1 MAKMIRK
8 KVGQP
13 SSSFVETMNRL
24 SAEQAMGK
32 VNGVDDDIDFG
43 FNNGPDYDDGDDEI
57 DGPPFEPED
66 HDPSHYV
73 TSQGMVHAPVPSR
86 PPLMKPLMRSKT
98 TTIEET
104 PPATT
109 PMSALQALPQPQP
122 KKQVPASETIQ
133 LSCKLSVSHHKRLK
147 MVALLSGRSV
157 LEILQSWIDEHCPPL
172 PEP

>member
-8 KVGQP
+8 KVGQQ
-13 SSSFVETMNRL
+13 SSSFVETMNRI
-24 SAEQAMGK
+24 SAEQAMGN

-43 FNNGPDYDDGDDEI
+43 FNNGPDYDDGGDEI

-66 HDPSHYV
+66 HERSYNV
-73 TSQGMVHAPVPSR
+73 ASQAMVQAPVPPR
-86 PPLMKPLMRSKT
+86 PPLMKPLMRLKNTPS
-98 TTIEET
+98 EET

-109 PMSALQALPQPQP
+109 PMSAPQPQP

-147 MVALLSGRSV
+147 MVSLLSGRSV
-157 LEILQSWIDEHCPPL
+157 LGILQSWIDEHCPPL